1 MKGCGKSAPR
11 TRQRGRHGKPHR
23 EQDRIG
29 AARPPSPQ
37 RDGRGSS
44 AFPRRRSGWSR
55 EASGQPASQT
65 NGHRLPFG
73 AGYRTRLTG
82 HLALFPS
89 HLPSPSQF
97 GQPAGA
103 HDPKPPSGGGYPMPT
118 HGGTHLPPPRP
129 FGRVGMGRHG
139 RMTASSTGRMRPP
152 LPPHPAVRRAFP
164 RPSPGCARP
173 HPHFPQTNPQ
183 PVDNCG
189 AISHAVP
196 CRTALSHP
204 RFYAVGG
211 GRFGGVTNHGS
222 VTFS

>member
-1 MKGCGKSAPR
+1 MGQAR
-11 TRQRGRHGKPHR
+11 FRA
-23 EQDRIG
+23 
-29 AARPPSPQ
+29 AARV
-37 RDGRGSS
+37 GRARRPGNRR
-44 AFPRRRSGWSR
+44 PRRMAIACPSGRDTEPGLQAIWR
-55 EASGQPASQT
+55 
-65 NGHRLPFG
+65 F
-73 AGYRTRLTG
+73 
-82 HLALFPS
+82 S
-89 HLPSPSQF
+89 HLICPVHPSSGSRPGRMIPCRPPGGDS
-97 GQPAGA
+97 PMA
-103 HDPKPPSGGGYPMPT
+103 PSGGGYPMPP
-118 HGGTHLPPPRP
+118 HGGTHLPPSRP

-164 RPSPGCARP
+164 PPSPGCARL

-211 GRFGGVTNHGS
+211 GRFGGMTNHGS